1 MSANPAVPDEGF
13 GQSSA
18 QNNSTHS
25 AHDQPAVQNDT
36 SSPAKVSAQNV
47 SAQKSTASHDSSPK
61 LDGTADVHTAGVGR
75 RGRARG
81 VADNDHPSASGLN
94 RGRDIGPVQPR
105 TLVDQLRALSD
116 KVAEV
121 LPRPLDRVRSIKL
134 KLAILMLCAGGIAF
148 GYFRFKI
155 GWLPPKT
162 TLASVAI
169 ALVASQFLAHGITRP
184 LREMTAAA
192 KRMAHG
198 DYTRRVRATSRDEV
212 GQLAVAFNQ
221 MAADLAAADQ
231 QRRDLIANV
240 SHELRTPITAL
251 NALLENVVDGVSE
264 PDPKTLR
271 TALAQ
276 TERLSLLVSELL
288 DLSSIEAGAFPLDR
302 ESLDVAPLLAEV
314 VAEADVAAAALGRGV
329 RFTTDVQPSTV
340 RVFADSARLHQVL
353 LNLLDNA
360 ARHGPAGGEVR
371 VTARMQSGKL
381 VIEVADDGPGIPPAE
396 RARVFDRFTRGGRT
410 DGGGTG
416 LGLAISRW
424 IVDLHGGTI
433 AVADPGS
440 RIRVVL
446 PGH

>member
-1 MSANPAVPDEGF
+1 MSTDPADPGSGGVL
-13 GQSSA
+13 A
-18 QNNSTHS
+18 RRLRL
-25 AHDQPAVQNDT
+25 T
-36 SSPAKVSAQNV
+36 S
-47 SAQKSTASHDSSPK
+47 DW
-61 LDGTADVHTAGVGR
+61 
-75 RGRARG
+75 
-81 VADNDHPSASGLN
+81 VAD
-94 RGRDIGPVQPR
+94 
-105 TLVDQLRALSD
+105 
-116 KVAEV
+116 V
-121 LPRPLDRVRSIKL
+121 LPRPLDPVRSIKV

-148 GYFRFKI
+148 GFFRFKI
-155 GWLPPKT
+155 GWLPPRT
-162 TLASVAI
+162 TVAAMVI
-169 ALVASQFLAHGITRP
+169 ALATSQFLAHGITRP

-192 KRMAHG
+192 KRMAQG
-198 DYTRRVRATSRDEV
+198 DYTRRVRASSRDEV
-212 GQLAVAFNQ
+212 GQLAEAFNQ

-251 NALLENVVDGVSE
+251 SAVLENLVDGVSE

-276 TERLSLLVSELL
+276 TERLSRLVSELL

-302 ESLDVAPLLAEV
+302 EKLAVAPLFAEV
-314 VAEADVAAAALGRGV
+314 VAEAEVAAAALGRGV
-329 RFTTDVQPSTV
+329 YFTSHVQPSAAT
-340 RVFADSARLHQVL
+340 VFADRARLHQVL

-371 VTARMQSGKL
+371 VTARRLPGEL
-381 VIEVADDGPGIPPAE
+381 VIEVADDGPGIPRAD

-424 IVDLHGGTI
+424 VVDLHGGTI
-433 AVADPGS
+433 AVTDPGS

-446 PGH
+446 PD

>member
-1 MSANPAVPDEGF
+1 M
-13 GQSSA
+13 
-18 QNNSTHS
+18 
-25 AHDQPAVQNDT
+25 
-36 SSPAKVSAQNV
+36 
-47 SAQKSTASHDSSPK
+47 
-61 LDGTADVHTAGVGR
+61 
-75 RGRARG
+75 
-81 VADNDHPSASGLN
+81 
-94 RGRDIGPVQPR
+94 PVK
-105 TLVDQLRALSD
+105 LRAVSD
-116 KVAEV
+116 WVAET
-121 LPRPLDRVRSIKL
+121 LPRPLDPVRSIKL
-134 KLAILMLCAGGIAF
+134 KLAILMICSGGLAF
-148 GYFRFKI
+148 GFFRWKI

-162 TLASVAI
+162 TLAAIMI

-198 DYTRRVRATSRDEV
+198 DYTRRVRASSRDEV
-212 GQLAVAFNQ
+212 GQLAEAFNQ

-251 NALLENVVDGVSE
+251 NAVLENLVDGVSE

-288 DLSSIEAGAFPLDR
+288 DLSSIEAGALPLDR
-302 ESLDVAPLLAEV
+302 ETLPVAPLLAEV
-314 VAEADVAAAALGRGV
+314 VAEAEVMAAALGRGV
-329 RFTTDVQPSTV
+329 RFRTEVRPETATV
-340 RVFADSARLHQVL
+340 YADRGRLHQVL

-360 ARHGPAGGEVR
+360 ARHGPAGGQVSI
-371 VTARMQSGKL
+371 TARAVDGALAIDVQD
-381 VIEVADDGPGIPPAE
+381 EGPGIPPGE

-424 IVDLHGGTI
+424 VVDLHGGTI

-440 RIRVVL
+440 RIHLVL
-446 PGH
+446 PDH